1 MDQVG
6 VEPTSSR
13 STGEVTLPYTTSNF
27 IATTA
32 PVLQA
37 GAAFRKRRKIAP
49 GGKSRRDPGVTP
61 GRVETK

>member
-13 STGEVTLPYTTSNF
+13 SEGEVTLPYTTSNF
-27 IATTA
+27 IATIA

-37 GAAFRKRRKIAP
+37 GAAFRKRRKFVP
-49 GGKSRRDPGVTP
+49 
-61 GRVETK
+61 